1 MKSRLILVLSWASML
16 ALLSSCAG
24 IVAAQETAPA
34 VAAEPH
40 REAQQQSLAATATS
54 PVLRL
59 TLEDALARARK
70 NSVQFQAAQTDAAI
84 ARQDRYQAAAA
95 LLPSVVYNNQAIYT
109 KVNRGN
115 PVFIANN
122 GAHEY
127 LSQGNVHESIDL
139 VSISGFRRASAA
151 SALAKARAEIASRGL
166 VVTVVHSYY
175 SVAAAQLKL
184 ESAKKTG
191 DEGDRFLK
199 MTQELENGG
208 EVAHSDVIK
217 ADLQTQD
224 RHRQL
229 LEAQLGLLNARLD
242 FAVLIFPDFND
253 NFEIAEDLHAS
264 VPLPTLAEVQQRAA
278 RDNPD
283 VRAALAAV
291 QQAGHEVTG
300 ARGGYLPTLSID
312 YWYGIDA
319 PQFAVN
325 GPGGVS
331 NLGSAAAATLNI
343 PIWNWG
349 ATQSRIKQAEL
360 RRAQAQREL
369 SLAQRKLLAE
379 IKSLYAEADTAL
391 NELSG
396 LSRGAELSGEGLRLT
411 TLRYKGGEATVLE
424 VVDAQTTFAQANAA
438 YQDGAVRYRVALANL
453 QTLTGV
459 LTTP

>member
-1 MKSRLILVLSWASML
+1 MKSRLILILSWASML

-34 VAAEPH
+34 AAAEPH
-40 REAQQQSLAATATS
+40 REAQQQSLAVTATS

-109 KVNRGN
+109 KVNRGGGT
-115 PVFIANN
+115 FIANN

-166 VVTVVHSYY
+166 VVTVVQSYY

-217 ADLQTQD
+217 AELQTQD

-264 VPLPTLAEVQQRAA
+264 VPLPTLAEIQQRAA

-300 ARGGYLPTLSID
+300 ARGGYLPTLSVD

-396 LSRGAELSGEGLRLT
+396 LSRGAELSAEGLRLT

-424 VVDAQTTFAQANAA
+424 VVDAQTTFAQANAG